1 MAHTEFNNRR
11 PLFPTLCPPPP
22 HTHPFPFNAFFRQHC
37 LLLPLPATDSE
48 SPSSSPAH
56 CVKDEASSSSSS
68 VSSLSS
74 LPLPPPRECGRSVGA
89 SVGGVVCTPKG
100 WNDGG
105 GREGRTE
112 GEALVVHARD
122 EEGIHGQA
130 AGGGRDMVP
139 FLSSLA
145 RPLRRKVHEKNS
157 THAARPFPK
166 EASDRPREPPMQ
178 EGKKPWKGREGSTPD
193 KGRRRFRLFQSY

>member
-1 MAHTEFNNRR
+1 M
-11 PLFPTLCPPPP
+11 
-22 HTHPFPFNAFFRQHC
+22 
-37 LLLPLPATDSE
+37 
-48 SPSSSPAH
+48 
-56 CVKDEASSSSSS
+56 
-68 VSSLSS
+68 
-74 LPLPPPRECGRSVGA
+74 
-89 SVGGVVCTPKG
+89 VCTPKG

-166 EASDRPREPPMQ
+166 QAIGQVNHLCKKVRSHGKGGRDRPLTKVVGDSASSKAIEERWAGPRDLNIKDETIWIICQ
-178 EGKKPWKGREGSTPD
+178 
-193 KGRRRFRLFQSY
+193 L